1 MTICSRCK
9 YSAPRNEFILK
20 NGAQLKMCSRCRQY
34 GRKQYTK
41 VKTDIT
47 QLNKTIDTISQ
58 PVKEL
63 IPEPIPEPIQKI
75 ELQYVIH
82 EVPSGK
88 HKFHECH
95 RCGTDYIRA
104 DFHKRQP
111 AWRQYWCGWCIENH
125 EDDTQCPKCHKYS
138 ILSDDYPYCEHC
150 SFNPKTKTFEKEAKI
165 II

>member
-1 MTICSRCK
+1 MKICTRCK
-9 YSAPRNEFILK
+9 KPSPQKDFLSKTGIL
-20 NGAQLKMCSRCRQY
+20 LKMCSRCRQY
-34 GRKQYTK
+34 GRNRAQQLYTEVNK
-41 VKTDIT
+41 V
-47 QLNKTIDTISQ
+47 NETINTIPQ
-58 PVKEL
+58 
-63 IPEPIPEPIQKI
+63 PIPQPIENV

-138 ILSDDYPYCEHC
+138 ILNDDYPYCAHC
-150 SFNPKTKTFEKEAKI
+150 SFNPKTKMFEKEAKI
-165 II
+165 IIYKHI